1 MILEMGEPIT
11 CNNRLAKSI
20 INVACKML
28 GSDDDHGI

>member
-11 CNNRLAKSI
+11 CNRLAKSI
-20 INVACKML
+20 INVVCKML